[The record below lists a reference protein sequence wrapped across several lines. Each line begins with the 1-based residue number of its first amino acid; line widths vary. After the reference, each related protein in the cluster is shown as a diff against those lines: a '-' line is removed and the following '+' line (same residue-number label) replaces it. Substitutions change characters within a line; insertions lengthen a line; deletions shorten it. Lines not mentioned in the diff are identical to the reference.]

1 MDEFPGNPPNPPLL
15 KGGWG
20 DSGKTEGGEIMEASK
35 KFQPATD
42 ESDLLYDKF
51 SDLHFKREGLKKFAN
66 LVRTALNDLGIAHIQ
81 FNCINKS
88 VLIDAQKHP
97 ENYPTL
103 MVRVA
108 GYSAY
113 FTDIGKDI
121 QDDIISRSEHRFN

>member
-1 MDEFPGNPPNPPLL
+1 M
-15 KGGWG
+15 K
-20 DSGKTEGGEIMEASK
+20 AAR
-35 KFQPATD
+35 KFKPVAE

-51 SDLHFKREGLKKFAN
+51 SDLHFKREGLKKFAS
-66 LVRTALNDLGIAHIQ
+66 LIRTALNDLGIAHIQ
-81 FNCINKS
+81 FNCLNKS

>member
-1 MDEFPGNPPNPPLL
+1 
-15 KGGWG
+15 
-20 DSGKTEGGEIMEASK
+20 MEASGN
-35 KFQPATD
+35 FRASTE

-51 SDLHFKREGLKKFAN
+51 SDLHFKRAGLKKFAN
-66 LVRTALNDLGIAHIQ
+66 LIRTALNDLGIAHIQ
-81 FNCINKS
+81 FNCINKA

-113 FTDIGKDI
+113 FTDLGKDI
-121 QDDIISRSEHRFN
+121 QDDIISRSEHRFR